1 MAASNICWGI
11 EIGSYAVKALKLEV
25 ADQNVNVL
33 DYAIIPHAKVLST
46 PGVDQNDVIRVTMG
60 TLVAQ
65 WDLSKAAIA
74 ISVPGQSSLARF
86 AKLPPVEP
94 RRVPDIVKFEAAQ
107 QIPFPLDQVE
117 WDYQTFV
124 SPDSPEIEVG
134 IFAITRERIMD
145 RLLQLQD
152 VGITPDHVTLSP
164 IAVFNAM
171 AYDKQFTEKTPG
183 TVILDIGTTSTD
195 VVVADAGRVWVRTVP
210 LGGHHFTEALVNAF
224 KLSYPKAEKLKKEV
238 ESGANSKHIAQA
250 MRPVFSDLAQ
260 EVQRS
265 IGYYQSL
272 HKDAKLT
279 RLIGMGST
287 FLMPG
292 IRKFLK
298 QQLSASVGPMDV
310 TRIEEFERLKFTGL
324 GDERRAEELR
334 NNLLTMSTCY
344 GLALQGLGL
353 NTVNANLMPVEIIR
367 KSVWKG
373 KTGWFLAAAGLAV
386 AASASMFIRP
396 VRDNFA
402 VVGSQPAAVI
412 ETALREAS
420 SLKSA
425 AEEAGVIGAA
435 SIDNRP
441 LNMIALLDN
450 RSIHSYIL
458 DDLSK
463 ILEDAQ
469 GKAGGSTQGQQTAA
483 AYTLKTFKTTYRTGG
498 APVTSEYGGSL
509 TFGGGSGGASN
520 NAPAPYAASGG
531 HGGHGGG
538 SRESGGEEAPQV
550 DPETGMPIES
560 GTEKRV
566 VDCELVVT
574 TSQPEAQKF
583 MLATIDRWLRDNKVR
598 KDIPY
603 TLTVS
608 EIPWTMQSSQ
618 GTDASGRS
626 FTPGAPERRQS
637 STERERERLMRERPD
652 IQITGGPSK
661 GGPGGHGDGGGS
673 TYSGSLPPF
682 DSMRPKTEAGTIVTT
697 FVVRWSAEI
706 TPPKAAGEGEAAG
719 ADAASGGG
727 A

>member
-1 MAASNICWGI
+1 MASSNVCWGI
-11 EIGSYAVKALKLEV
+11 EIGAYAVKALKLEV

-46 PGVDQNDVIRVTMG
+46 PGVDQNDVVRVTLG

-74 ISVPGQSSLARF
+74 ISVPGQASLARF

-124 SPDSPEIEVG
+124 SPDSPDIEVG

-164 IAVFNAM
+164 IAAFNAM
-171 AYDKQFTEKTPG
+171 AFDKQFTEKTPG
-183 TVILDIGTTSTD
+183 TVLLDIGTTSTD

-238 ESGANSKHIAQA
+238 ESGTNNSKHIAQA

-298 QQLSASVGPMDV
+298 QQLSASVGPMEV
-310 TRIEEFERLKFTGL
+310 MRVEEFDRLKLTGL
-324 GDERRAEELR
+324 GDERRAEEFR
-334 NNLLTMSTCY
+334 NNLVSMTTCY
-344 GLALQGLGL
+344 GLALQGLGM

-367 KSVWKG
+367 KSVWKE
-373 KTGWFLAAAGLAV
+373 KSGWFIAAAGLAV
-386 AASASMFIRP
+386 AASAAMFIRP

-402 VVGSQPAAVI
+402 VVGSQPAPVI
-412 ETALREAS
+412 ENVLREAS
-420 SLKSA
+420 QLKSA
-425 AEEAGVIGAA
+425 AEEAGVIGSA
-435 SIDNRP
+435 SVDNRP
-441 LNMIALLDN
+441 LNMLALLDN
-450 RSIHSYIL
+450 RDMYSYIL
-458 DDLSK
+458 GDLSK
-463 ILEDAQ
+463 MLEDAQ
-469 GKAGGSTQGQQTAA
+469 SKVASNAQGDEATA
-483 AYTLKTFKTTYRTGG
+483 YVLRSFRTTYRAGG
-498 APVTSEYGGSL
+498 TQVSSE
-509 TFGGGSGGASN
+509 FGGGLPASAGSGNSN
-520 NAPAPYAASGG
+520 VPMGGGERPYANPHGG
-531 HGGHGGG
+531 GGHGGG
-538 SRESGGEEAPQV
+538 GGEEARIN
-550 DPETGMPIES
+550 PETGLPEEE
-560 GTEKRV
+560 GGAEKRII
-566 VDCELVVT
+566 DCELVVT
-574 TSQPEAQKF
+574 TTQPDAQKF

-598 KDIPY
+598 KDMPY
-603 TLTVS
+603 TLHVE
-608 EIPWTMQSSQ
+608 EIPWKMQSEQ

-626 FTPGAPERRQS
+626 FTPGTAPRRESASERIA
-637 STERERERLMRERPD
+637 RERPD
-652 IQITGGPSK
+652 VKIIGAGPSK
-661 GGPGGHGDGGGS
+661 GGGGHGEEGGAPG
-673 TYSGSLPPF
+673 YSGPLPSF
-682 DSMRPKTEAGTIVTT
+682 DSLRPQPKAGAIRTT
-697 FVVRWSAEI
+697 FIVKWSAEI
-706 TPPKAAGEGEAAG
+706 TPPKAAGEEAG

>member
-25 ADQNVNVL
+25 AEQNVNVL

-60 TLVAQ
+60 TLVSQ

-94 RRVPDIVKFEAAQ
+94 KRVPDIVKFEAAQ

-152 VGITPDHVTLSP
+152 VGITPDYVTLSP
-164 IAVFNAM
+164 IAAFNAM

-183 TVILDIGTTSTD
+183 TVLLDIGTTSTD

-210 LGGHHFTEALVNAF
+210 IGGHHFTEALVNAF

-412 ETALREAS
+412 ETALREAG

-441 LNMIALLDN
+441 LNMLALLDN

-469 GKAGGSTQGQQTAA
+469 SKAGPAAEGQEAA
-483 AYTLKTFKTTYRTGG
+483 AYTLRSFKTTYQAGG
-498 APVTSEYGGSL
+498 SPVTSE
-509 TFGGGSGGASN
+509 FGGGIAAALGSGAST
-520 NAPAPYAASGG
+520 NAPAPFAPPSR

-538 SRESGGEEAPQV
+538 GHGGEEEVASIN
-550 DPETGMPIES
+550 PETGLPEEDGS
-560 GTEKRV
+560 AEKRV
-566 VDCELVVT
+566 VECELVVT

-618 GTDASGRS
+618 GTDASGRAIAS
-626 FTPGAPERRQS
+626 GGPERRQS
-637 STERERERLMRERPD
+637 ASERERERIMRERPD
-652 IQITGGPSK
+652 IQIIGGPSK
-661 GGPGGHGDGGGS
+661 GGGGGHGEGGGGS
-673 TYSGSLPPF
+673 SYGGSLPSF
-682 DSMRPKTEAGTIVTT
+682 ESMRPKTAPGTVQTT
-697 FVVRWSAEI
+697 FVVKWSAEI
-706 TPPKAAGEGEAAG
+706 TSPKAAGEQAG
-719 ADAASGGG
+719 AETASGGG